1 MGTSTTKHTF
11 AIKFNILITFFI
23 LCNIFLPCDGFASR
37 GFGQSNKGNGLNK
50 KGRSNK
56 KKYVLEEELSQI
68 QTIELG
74 PGKSVKILIPPNKL
88 ENEIAKKDITKFAS
102 TSRKKRSKLLQE
114 FGTYRGSGDVIWP
127 SSLHL
132 SRLIANCPSFV
143 DNRRVIDIG
152 CGLGLASLATLLG
165 NPSRLVL
172 SDVDKHVLDHAMQ
185 SCTQMIQTDNVS
197 NLKEIEQMQIDWF
210 DKSTWPD
217 ERGTFDTILAS
228 DVLYDEEAAVNLSAL
243 IAHFLLPSS
252 ANTEDGRLVSGRAL
266 IVDPSNRLH
275 RDIFQMNAAKNGL
288 HAETVPFPGQEQDF
302 VLINVTPIME

>member
-1 MGTSTTKHTF
+1 MGTTKHTI
-11 AIKFNILITFFI
+11 AIQFKILVAFFI
-23 LCNIFLPCDGFASR
+23 LCNIVLPCGGFASR
-37 GFGQSNKGNGLNK
+37 GFGQNSSKGNGLKK
-50 KGRSNK
+50 KGRSK
-56 KKYVLEEELSQI
+56 KKISVEKEESSEI

-74 PGKSVKILIPPNKL
+74 PGKSVNILIPPNKL

-132 SRLIANCPSFV
+132 SRLIANCPSFI

-165 NPSRLVL
+165 EPSRLVL
-172 SDVDKHVLDHAMQ
+172 SDVDENVLDHAMQ
-185 SCTQMIQTDNVS
+185 SCTQMIQTDKDDKNI
-197 NLKEIEQMQIDWF
+197 KEIERMQIDWF

-217 ERGTFDTILAS
+217 ERGSFDTILAS

-243 IAHFLLPSS
+243 IAHLLLPSKP
-252 ANTEDGRLVSGRAL
+252 TEDETLVSSRAL

-275 RDIFQMNAAKNGL
+275 RDTFTINAAKNGL
-288 HAETVPFPGQEQDF
+288 QAEVVPFPGQEEDF
-302 VLINVTPIME
+302 VLINVTPIIME